1 MEKPNKIATFKH
13 ENAGGIGKVLDDHP
27 EIKTVVVDSVTS
39 LNAMAT
45 AHAVTETKSATM
57 EAPTLAGYGRRN
69 SYTLQAINSIIKC
82 TGRSGKNVIF
92 VAHEDVPSKDE
103 LTGAM
108 MVSILIGG
116 KMQSEIPI
124 KLSEVWYL
132 EDTGKQRMITIRSNR
147 LRKPMKSRMFLQSGE
162 SNFTWKFD
170 PELWEGAG
178 IEKWYN
184 AWKENGGKKLPLP
197 K

>member
-1 MEKPNKIATFKH
+1 
-13 ENAGGIGKVLDDHP
+13 
-27 EIKTVVVDSVTS
+27 
-39 LNAMAT
+39 
-45 AHAVTETKSATM
+45 
-57 EAPTLAGYGRRN
+57 
-69 SYTLQAINSIIKC
+69 
-82 TGRSGKNVIF
+82 
-92 VAHEDVPSKDE
+92 
-103 LTGAM
+103 
-108 MVSILIGG
+108 
-116 KMQSEIPI
+116 MQSEIPI